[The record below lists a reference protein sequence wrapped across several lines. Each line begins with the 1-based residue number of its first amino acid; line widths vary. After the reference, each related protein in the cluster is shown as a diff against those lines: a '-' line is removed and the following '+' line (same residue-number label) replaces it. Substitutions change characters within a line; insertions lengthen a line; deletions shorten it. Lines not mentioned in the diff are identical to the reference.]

1 MLHND
6 GQGSGP
12 LADFL
17 NYAAQTCIDGP
28 SININDDEEAAT
40 TGDNYRLAYD
50 LDHEREY
57 ERGVHTTTTATTNHS
72 PRAGS
77 FLHINHPS
85 HYDDRS
91 LQEIPWGR

>member
-17 NYAAQTCIDGP
+17 NYAAQTCLDGP
-28 SININDDEEAAT
+28 STNTNDINDDEAAT
-40 TGDNYRLAYD
+40 TGDNYRLAND
-50 LDHEREY
+50 LDY
-57 ERGVHTTTTATTNHS
+57 EGECDIDCATGSTAATNHS

-77 FLHINHPS
+77 FLHINRHN
-85 HYDDRS
+85 DA
-91 LQEIPWGR
+91 